1 MKKRTLKEELER
13 IHSISYGKKVLVE
26 DDFLTK
32 LLQGDD
38 SNNTKPV
45 VDDPTKADYV
55 TDDVKKY
62 FDDLKSITTPIKQQ
76 TSDGYE
82 YQKEVELI
90 QIGLILLGYEL
101 PLHGVDGLFGPET
114 AEAVKKY
121 KKDNNIISETFS
133 PYSASGNVKINGGVD
148 TNINNTLQGKINAIA
163 SEYGK
168 PFTIISGYRDPERNE
183 KAGGVSK
190 SQHLDHNA
198 VDVSLDDKSIAS
210 TLAFVA
216 ISSKNGI
223 GGIGI
228 YKPGS
233 IHIDIGPRRAWGPD
247 KSSNSILPWAK
258 STIQDHLNSKIDT
271 GYVPSVDNVDGGDTS
286 STNEPETVSPE
297 MIQSMVTKLGLK
309 GVTKDQLDKLID
321 KVTTGG
327 SDIFTD
333 LDLTTNE
340 GFEKYA
346 KICDLFIKTR
356 EPNPLGITGRMLT
369 DGAKMAFTRHHK
381 YVPPEL
387 ALGQLATEGGIGN
400 SNPQSTPIVTK
411 NPFDVANTETSSKYF
426 STVQDGINAYY
437 DLIARKYLGNGKTS
451 NDLIYNFV
459 NKDNQRYA
467 GSQTYENVVASVA
480 KRVNKIARSLEN
492 T

>member
-13 IHSISYGKKVLVE
+13 IHSIAYGKKVLVE
-26 DDFLTK
+26 DDFITK
-32 LLQGDD
+32 ILQGDD
-38 SNNTKPV
+38 LNDTKPV

-62 FDDLKSITTPIKQQ
+62 FNDLISITSPIKQQ
-76 TSDGYE
+76 KSGDFQ

-90 QIGLILLGYEL
+90 QIALILLGYEL
-101 PLHGVDGLFGPET
+101 PVHGVDGLFGPET
-114 AEAVKKY
+114 AEAVRKY
-121 KKDNNIISETFS
+121 KKDNNILSESFS
-133 PYSASGNVKINGGVD
+133 EYTGSGNIKINGGVD
-148 TNINNTLQGKINAIA
+148 TNIDNILQSKIDAIA
-163 SEYGK
+163 SEYAK
-168 PFTIISGYRDPERNE
+168 PFTIVSGYRDPEHNE
-183 KAGGVSK
+183 KVGGVSK

-198 VDVSLDDKSIAS
+198 VDVSLDDKSIGS
-210 TLAFVA
+210 TLSFASIA
-216 ISSKNGI
+216 SKNGI

-247 KSSNSILPWAK
+247 KTSSSILPWAK
-258 STIQDHLNSKIDT
+258 STIQDHLNSKINT
-271 GYVPSVDNVDGGDTS
+271 GYVPNTDNVDDS
-286 STNEPETVSPE
+286 SNNQIEVVSPE
-297 MIQSMVTKLGLK
+297 MIQSMVTKLELK

-321 KVTTGG
+321 KVTSGG

-333 LDLTTNE
+333 VDLTTNE
-340 GFEKYA
+340 GFEKYV

-356 EPNPLGITGRMLT
+356 EPNPLGITGKMLA
-369 DGAKMAFTRHHK
+369 DGAKMAFTRYHK

-400 SNPQSTPIVTK
+400 SDPKCVPVVTK
-411 NPFDVANTETSSKYF
+411 NPFDVANTERTSKTF
-426 STVQDGINAYY
+426 PTVQDGINAYY

-459 NKDNQRYA
+459 NKQNQRYA
-467 GSQTYENVVASVA
+467 GAQTYENVVASVA